1 MIRHA
6 EISDLDAIRRCA
18 EAAYAKY
25 VARIGR
31 KPAPMVADFAELIGQ
46 NSVLVEVDDAE
57 RVRGFVVSY
66 PRNDRLH
73 LENVAVDPACQGL
86 GIGRR
91 LIERVEQQALADGY
105 GRIELYTNAKM
116 HENLTLYPRLGYS
129 EFDRRKEDG
138 FDRVYFS
145 KSLEAS

>member
-1 MIRHA
+1 MIRQA
-6 EISDLDAIRRCA
+6 ENSDLDAIRGCA
-18 EAAYAKY
+18 EAAYAKF

-31 KPAPMVADFAELIGQ
+31 EPAPMVADFAALIEQ
-46 NSVLVEVDDAE
+46 NSVLVEVDAAD
-57 RVRGFVVSY
+57 RVRGFIVSY
-66 PRNDRLH
+66 PRNDHLH
-73 LENVAVDPACQGL
+73 LENVAVEPGCQGL

-116 HENLTLYPRLGYS
+116 RENLAFYPRLGYR
-129 EFDRRKEDG
+129 EFDRRVEDG

-145 KSLEAS
+145 KNLEAS